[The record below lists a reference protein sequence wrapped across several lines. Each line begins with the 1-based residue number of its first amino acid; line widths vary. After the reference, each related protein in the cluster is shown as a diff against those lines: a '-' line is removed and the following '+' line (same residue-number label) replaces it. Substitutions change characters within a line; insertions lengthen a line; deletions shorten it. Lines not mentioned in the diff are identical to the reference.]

1 MFFMFEQLIA
11 TLFCFTI
18 TGCVLVFSQGK
29 LMKQHSWA
37 YFRNKWNLL
46 ELAIILLSWSALSV
60 FIKRTLL
67 GNRDMSYYQTHKNQ
81 WVIHKPVFFPLMKER
96 WWFCSN
102 LLMWLPWHVHAVVS
116 SVMYTV
122 MCASNLSA
130 CYATNVSAHK
140 GTHCTHNAAR
150 RDHFSAI
157 LLKVSFLVIK
167 GGFLTLRM
175 L

>member
-1 MFFMFEQLIA
+1 MFEQLIA

-81 WVIHKPVFFPLMKER
+81 
-96 WWFCSN
+96 
-102 LLMWLPWHVHAVVS
+102 
-116 SVMYTV
+116 
-122 MCASNLSA
+122 
-130 CYATNVSAHK
+130 
-140 GTHCTHNAAR
+140 
-150 RDHFSAI
+150 
-157 LLKVSFLVIK
+157 
-167 GGFLTLRM
+167 
-175 L
+175 